1 MKAVFNDWG
10 KGEAEAIALPKKG
23 SPIKGLVKRKNTP
36 SIKKNNFFF

>member
-23 SPIKGLVKRKNTP
+23 SDLLN
-36 SIKKNNFFF
+36 